1 MSPITVAIEN
11 PTSQPTPGA
20 VINSGTYG
28 WWAPRR
34 LSSERSA
41 GRAGRPGSGDGKL
54 VAFDALADET
64 VPDRVFAKGANIAV
78 GAHPPVS
85 PHHRR
90 GTESKLT

>member
-1 MSPITVAIEN
+1 MACRAS
-11 PTSQPTPGA
+11 
-20 VINSGTYG
+20 
-28 WWAPRR
+28 RR

-41 GRAGRPGSGDGKL
+41 GRVGRPGSGDGKL

-78 GAHPPVS
+78 GAQPPVS